1 MSGVFNRTQS
11 QKILNG
17 PMSKLKTN
25 HKVETLIWL
34 IIVAVFFVF
43 SFEFDQ
49 EIEIYKFGATGWPRV
64 ILGLLL
70 LVTLGNFLHLYKKGS
85 GAQLGRIGISDDEE
99 EISYDGIGSVKK
111 LIAILSLPL
120 IFSWSLKPVGFYS
133 ATPFFIAL
141 LIVLL
146 GEKRIKWI
154 LSITL
159 FIYFLLI
166 LLFMVIL
173 NAPLPQGNVSPF
185 YDFSALMLTINTNL
199 HQFLNF

>member
-1 MSGVFNRTQS
+1 
-11 QKILNG
+11 
-17 PMSKLKTN
+17 MSKLKTN

-34 IIVAVFFVF
+34 TIVVVFFVF
-43 SFEFDQ
+43 SFEFNQ

-85 GAQLGRIGISDDEE
+85 EAQKGRVGISDIEE
-99 EISYDGIGSVKK
+99 EITYDGIGSIKK

-133 ATPFFIAL
+133 ATPVFIAL
-141 LIVLL
+141 TIMLL

-154 LSITL
+154 LGITL
-159 FIYFLLI
+159 FIYLVLI

-185 YDFSALMLTINTNL
+185 YDFSAFMLTLNTKL
-199 HQFLNF
+199 HQSLNF

>member
-1 MSGVFNRTQS
+1 
-11 QKILNG
+11 
-17 PMSKLKTN
+17 MSKLKTS
-25 HKVETLIWL
+25 HIVETLVWL
-34 IIVAVFFVF
+34 SIVLVFYLF

-49 EIEIYKFGATGWPRV
+49 EIEIYKFGATGWPRAVLV
-64 ILGLLL
+64 ILL
-70 LVTLGNFLHLYKKGS
+70 LVTIGNFQHLYKKGS
-85 GAQLGRIGISDDEE
+85 AAQLGRVGISDDEE
-99 EISYDGIGSVKK
+99 EFSYDGIGPVIK

-120 IFSWSLKPVGFYS
+120 IFSISLKPVGFYS
-133 ATPFFIAL
+133 ATPIFIAL
-141 LIVLL
+141 LIFLL

-185 YDFSALMLTINTNL
+185 YDFSALMLTINTNI

>member
-1 MSGVFNRTQS
+1 
-11 QKILNG
+11 
-17 PMSKLKTN
+17 MSKLKTN

-120 IFSWSLKPVGFYS
+120 IFSMSLKPVGFYS
-133 ATPFFIAL
+133 ATPIFIAL
-141 LIVLL
+141 LILLL

>member
-1 MSGVFNRTQS
+1 VIANRTLS
-11 QKILNG
+11 KNIESLA
-17 PMSKLKTN
+17 MTKLKTR
-25 HKVETLIWL
+25 HIVETLVWL
-34 IIVAVFFVF
+34 LTVVVFYLF

-85 GAQLGRIGISDDEE
+85 EAQQGRVGISDVEE
-99 EISYDGIGSVKK
+99 EISYDGIGSIKK

-133 ATPFFIAL
+133 ATPVFIAL
-141 LIVLL
+141 TIMLL
-146 GEKRIKWI
+146 GEKRIKWV
-154 LSITL
+154 LGITL
-159 FIYFLLI
+159 FIYLVLI

-185 YDFSALMLTINTNL
+185 YDFSAFMLTLNTKL
-199 HQFLNF
+199 HQSLNF

>member
-1 MSGVFNRTQS
+1 
-11 QKILNG
+11 
-17 PMSKLKTN
+17 MSKLKTS
-25 HKVETLIWL
+25 HIVETLVWL
-34 IIVAVFFVF
+34 SIVLVFYLF

-49 EIEIYKFGATGWPRV
+49 EIEIYKFGATGWPRA
-64 ILGLLL
+64 ILAILLF
-70 LVTLGNFLHLYKKGS
+70 VTIGNFQHLYKKGS

-99 EISYDGIGSVKK
+99 EISYDGIGPVIN

-120 IFSWSLKPVGFYS
+120 IFSMSLKPVGFYS
-133 ATPFFIAL
+133 ATPIFIAL